1 MPKSNEPQIEQP
13 AAAIAP
19 VEKVNPILERN
30 DLAVTS
36 LMRAAA
42 FSYASAHSAVAG
54 ETFTEAELTQL
65 ADLSRAEVFRGSEV
79 LAILNAVEN
88 RRAKAAR
95 RLAAAEVLMKTTRIP
110 QKVVDAAID
119 SGKLTEDDLE
129 HIARSQ
135 APENVMQILH
145 EAEQRLKASS

>member
-1 MPKSNEPQIEQP
+1 MPDETNNLP
-13 AAAIAP
+13 P
-19 VEKVNPILERN
+19 VEKVDPIEERN

-42 FSYASAHSAVAG
+42 FSYASALSAVAG

-88 RRAKAAR
+88 RRLAKAAAEKK
-95 RLAAAEVLMKTTRIP
+95 AAP
-110 QKVVDAAID
+110 
-119 SGKLTEDDLE
+119 
-129 HIARSQ
+129 
-135 APENVMQILH
+135 
-145 EAEQRLKASS
+145 AS